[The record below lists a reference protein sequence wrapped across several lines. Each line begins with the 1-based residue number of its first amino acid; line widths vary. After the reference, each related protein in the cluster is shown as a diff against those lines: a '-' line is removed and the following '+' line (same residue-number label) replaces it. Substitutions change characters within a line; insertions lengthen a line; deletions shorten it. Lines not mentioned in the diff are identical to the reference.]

1 MGILQSPGRYGCIYK
16 QGSIDLKTL
25 KDLEVDGKRVFIRCD
40 FNVPKDEFGNI
51 TDDRSIRSALQT
63 IRYCIDRDCKIIL
76 ASHYERPEPG
86 KYEDKFSLVPVAKR
100 LHTLLKI
107 KRDIFMAEDVVGAD
121 AKAKADALEAG
132 DVLLLEN
139 LRYEIGETT
148 NDENFAKQLADF
160 ADIYINDAFGAC
172 HRKHASIHAIT
183 KYFDADHKAAG
194 FLMTKE
200 VNFFSKVLEKPVRP
214 FVAVVGG
221 SKVSGKLQAL
231 TNLITKVDKVIIG
244 GGMAFTFLKAH
255 GHEVGNSLVEDD
267 LLEEANN
274 IVIKAKALGVKF
286 YLPVDVVA
294 AAEFSENTTVKFL
307 PVQEIP
313 KGWMGLDIGP
323 ASSRLFREALNDAQ
337 TIMWNGPMGVY
348 EMDRYSKGSMAMSNN
363 IAQTHATTIV
373 GGGDTADVV
382 QRAGDAD
389 EMTFIST
396 GGGASLKL
404 IEGAVLPGLEALK

>member
-1 MGILQSPGRYGCIYK
+1 M
-16 QGSIDLKTL
+16 KTL
-25 KDLEVDGKRVFIRCD
+25 KDLDIDGKRVFIRCD

-51 TDDRSIRSALQT
+51 TDDRRIRSALQT

-86 KYEDKFSLVPVAKR
+86 KYEEKYSLLPVAKR

-107 KRDIFMAEDVVGAD
+107 KRDIFMAEDVVGPD
-121 AKAKADALEAG
+121 AQEKAANMEAG

-139 LRYEIGETT
+139 LRYEEGETK
-148 NDENFAKQLADF
+148 NDEIFAKKLADF
-160 ADIYINDAFGAC
+160 ADIYVNDAFGAC

-183 KYFDADHKAAG
+183 KFFDKEHKAAG
-194 FLMTKE
+194 FLMGKE
-200 VNFFSKVLEKPVRP
+200 VNFFSKILEKPVRP

-274 IVIKAKALGVKF
+274 IILKAKKLGVKF

-294 AAEFSENTTVKFL
+294 AQEFSENTTVKFL
-307 PVQEIP
+307 PIQEIP
-313 KGWMGLDIGP
+313 VGWMGLDIGP
-323 ASSRLFREALNDAQ
+323 ASTRLFREALNDAQ
-337 TIMWNGPMGVY
+337 TIIWNGPMGVY

-382 QRAGDAD
+382 QRAGDVD

-404 IEGAVLPGLEALK
+404 IEGAVLPGLEALES

>member
-1 MGILQSPGRYGCIYK
+1 M
-16 QGSIDLKTL
+16 KTL
-25 KDLEVDGKRVFIRCD
+25 KDLEIDGKRVFIRCD

-51 TDDRSIRSALQT
+51 TDDRRIRSALQT

-86 KYEDKFSLVPVAKR
+86 QYEDKYSLVPVAKR
-100 LHTLLKI
+100 LYTLLQI
-107 KRDIFMAEDVVGAD
+107 KRDIFMAQDVVGED
-121 AKAKADALEAG
+121 AKAKAASMEAG

-139 LRYEIGETT
+139 LRYEAGETE
-148 NDENFAKQLADF
+148 NDQVFAEQLADF

-172 HRKHASIHAIT
+172 HRKHASIDAIT
-183 KYFDADHKAAG
+183 KFFDADHKAAG
-194 FLMTKE
+194 FLMSKE
-200 VNFFSKVLEKPVRP
+200 VNFFSKVLEDPVRP

-231 TNLITKVDKVIIG
+231 TNLLSKVDKVIIG
-244 GGMAFTFLKAH
+244 GGMAFTFLKAL
-255 GHEVGNSLVEDD
+255 GHEVGNSLIEDD
-267 LLEEANN
+267 LLDEAKD
-274 IVIKAKALGVKF
+274 IMIKAKELGVKF
-286 YLPVDVVA
+286 YLPVDVVV

-307 PVQEIP
+307 PIQEIP
-313 KGWMGLDIGP
+313 VGWMGLDIGP

-337 TIMWNGPMGVY
+337 TIIWNGPMGVY
-348 EMDRYSKGSMAMSNN
+348 EMDRYSKGSLAMSNN

-373 GGGDTADVV
+373 GGGDTADVT

-389 EMTFIST
+389 EMTFVST

-404 IEGAVLPGLEALK
+404 IEGISLPGLEALK

>member
-1 MGILQSPGRYGCIYK
+1 MRTI
-16 QGSIDLKTL
+16 
-25 KDLEVDGKRVFIRCD
+25 KDLDIDGKRVFIRCD

-51 TDDRSIRSALQT
+51 TDDRRIRSALQT

-86 KYEDKFSLVPVAKR
+86 VYEDKYSLVPVAKR

-107 KRDIFMAEDVVGAD
+107 KRDIFMADDVVGPD
-121 AKAKADALEAG
+121 AQSKVAALEAG

-139 LRYEIGETT
+139 LRYEAGETS
-148 NDENFAKQLADF
+148 NDEGFAKQLADF
-160 ADIYINDAFGAC
+160 ADIYVNDAFGAC

-183 KYFDADHKAAG
+183 KFFDREHKAAG
-194 FLMTKE
+194 FLMGKE
-200 VNFFSKVLEKPVRP
+200 VNFFSKVLENPVRP

-231 TNLITKVDKVIIG
+231 TNLLTKVDKVIIG
-244 GGMAFTFLKAH
+244 GGMAFTFLKAL
-255 GHEVGNSLVEDD
+255 GHEVGTSLVEDD
-267 LLEEANN
+267 LLDEALT
-274 IVIKAKALGVKF
+274 IIGRAKELGVKF

-307 PVQEIP
+307 PIQEIP
-313 KGWMGLDIGP
+313 EGWMGLDIGP

-337 TIMWNGPMGVY
+337 TIIWNGPMGVY
-348 EMDRYSKGSMAMSNN
+348 EMDRYSKGSMAMSSN

-404 IEGAVLPGLEALK
+404 IEGVSLPGLAALE

>member
-1 MGILQSPGRYGCIYK
+1 MR
-16 QGSIDLKTL
+16 TL
-25 KDLEVDGKRVFIRCD
+25 KDLEIDGKRVFIRCD

-51 TDDRSIRSALQT
+51 TDDRRIRSALQT

-86 KYEDKFSLVPVAKR
+86 KYEEKYSLLPVAKR

-107 KRDIFMAEDVVGAD
+107 KRDIFMAEDVVGPD
-121 AKAKADALEAG
+121 AQEKAANMEAG

-139 LRYEIGETT
+139 LRYEEGETK
-148 NDENFAKQLADF
+148 NDEVFAKKLADF
-160 ADIYINDAFGAC
+160 ADIYVNDAFGAC

-183 KYFDADHKAAG
+183 KFFDTEHKAAG
-194 FLMTKE
+194 FLMGKE
-200 VNFFSKVLEKPVRP
+200 VNFFSKVLENPVRP

-274 IVIKAKALGVKF
+274 IILKAKKLGVKF

-294 AAEFSENTTVKFL
+294 AQEFSENTTVKFL
-307 PVQEIP
+307 PIQEIP
-313 KGWMGLDIGP
+313 VGWMGLDVGP
-323 ASSRLFREALNDAQ
+323 ASTRLFREALNDAQ
-337 TIMWNGPMGVY
+337 TIIWNGPMGVY

-382 QRAGDAD
+382 QRAGDVD

-404 IEGAVLPGLEALK
+404 IEGAVLPGLEALES

>member
-1 MGILQSPGRYGCIYK
+1 V
-16 QGSIDLKTL
+16 KTL
-25 KDLEVDGKRVFIRCD
+25 KDLDIDGKRVFIRCD

-51 TDDRSIRSALQT
+51 TDDRRIRSALQT

-86 KYEDKFSLVPVAKR
+86 KYEEKYSLLPVAKR

-107 KRDIFMAEDVVGAD
+107 KRDIFMAEDVVGPD
-121 AKAKADALEAG
+121 AQEKAKNMEAG

-139 LRYEIGETT
+139 LRYEEGETK
-148 NDENFAKQLADF
+148 NDEVFAKKLADF
-160 ADIYINDAFGAC
+160 ADIYVNDAFGAC

-183 KYFDADHKAAG
+183 KFFDKEHKSAG
-194 FLMTKE
+194 FLMGKE
-200 VNFFSKVLEKPVRP
+200 VNFFSKVLENPVRP

-231 TNLITKVDKVIIG
+231 ANLITKVDKIIIG

-255 GHEVGNSLVEDD
+255 GHEVGNSLVEND

-274 IVIKAKALGVKF
+274 IILKAKKLGVKF

-294 AAEFSENTTVKFL
+294 AQEFSENTTVKFL
-307 PVQEIP
+307 PIQEIP
-313 KGWMGLDIGP
+313 VGWMGLDVGP
-323 ASSRLFREALNDAQ
+323 ATTRLFREALNDAQ
-337 TIMWNGPMGVY
+337 TIIWNGPMGVY

-382 QRAGDAD
+382 QRAGDVD

-404 IEGAVLPGLEALK
+404 IEGAELPGLEALED

>member
-1 MGILQSPGRYGCIYK
+1 MR
-16 QGSIDLKTL
+16 TL
-25 KDLEVDGKRVFIRCD
+25 KDLEIDGKRVFIRCD

-51 TDDRSIRSALQT
+51 TDDRRIRSALQT

-86 KYEDKFSLVPVAKR
+86 KYEEKYSLLPVAKR

-107 KRDIFMAEDVVGAD
+107 KRDIFMAEDVVGSD
-121 AKAKADALEAG
+121 AQEKAANMEAG

-139 LRYEIGETT
+139 LRYEEGETK
-148 NDENFAKQLADF
+148 NDEVFAKKLADF
-160 ADIYINDAFGAC
+160 ADIYVNDAFGAC

-183 KYFDADHKAAG
+183 KFFDKEHKAAG
-194 FLMTKE
+194 FLMGKE

-231 TNLITKVDKVIIG
+231 ANLITKVDKVIIG

-274 IVIKAKALGVKF
+274 IILKAKKLGVKF

-294 AAEFSENTTVKFL
+294 AQEFSENTTVKFL
-307 PVQEIP
+307 PIQEIP
-313 KGWMGLDIGP
+313 VGWMGLDIGP
-323 ASSRLFREALNDAQ
+323 ASTRLFREALNDAQ
-337 TIMWNGPMGVY
+337 TIIWNGPMGVY

-382 QRAGDAD
+382 QRAGDVD

-404 IEGAVLPGLEALK
+404 IEGTVLPGLEALEH

>member
-1 MGILQSPGRYGCIYK
+1 MKTIK
-16 QGSIDLKTL
+16 DLKI
-25 KDLEVDGKRVFIRCD
+25 DGKRVFIRCD

-51 TDDRSIRSALQT
+51 TDDRRIRSALQT

-86 KYEDKFSLVPVAKR
+86 KYEEKYSLAPVAKR

-107 KRDIFMAEDVVGAD
+107 KRDIVMAEDVVGED
-121 AKAKADALEAG
+121 AKAKAALMEEG

-139 LRYEIGETT
+139 LRYEAGETE
-148 NDENFAKQLADF
+148 NDMAFAEQLASF
-160 ADIYINDAFGAC
+160 ADFYINDAFGAC

-183 KYFDADHKAAG
+183 NFFDADHKAAG
-194 FLMTKE
+194 FLMSKE
-200 VNFFSKVLEKPVRP
+200 VNFFSKVLENPVRP

-231 TNLITKVDKVIIG
+231 TNLLNKVDKIIIG
-244 GGMAFTFLKAH
+244 GGMAFTFLKAQ
-255 GHEVGNSLVEDD
+255 GYEVGASLVEDD
-267 LLEEANN
+267 LLDEAKE
-274 IVIKAKALGVKF
+274 IMVKAQKMGVKF

-294 AAEFSENTTVKFL
+294 APEFSENTTVKFL
-307 PVQEIP
+307 PIQEIP
-313 KGWMGLDIGP
+313 VGWMGLDIGP

-337 TIMWNGPMGVY
+337 TIIWNGPMGVY
-348 EMDRYSKGSMAMSNN
+348 EMDKYSKGSLAMSNN

-373 GGGDTADVV
+373 GGGDTADVT

-389 EMTFIST
+389 EMTFVST

-404 IEGAVLPGLEALK
+404 IEGISLPGLEALK

>member
-1 MGILQSPGRYGCIYK
+1 M
-16 QGSIDLKTL
+16 KTL
-25 KDLEVDGKRVFIRCD
+25 KDLAIDGKRVFIRCD

-51 TDDRSIRSALQT
+51 TDDRRIRSALQT
-63 IRYCIDRDCKIIL
+63 IRYCIDRDCKIVL

-86 KYEDKFSLVPVAKR
+86 KYEEKYSLKPIAKR
-100 LHTLLKI
+100 LHSLLKI
-107 KRDIFMAEDVVGAD
+107 KNEVFMANDVVGED
-121 AKAKADALEAG
+121 AKNKASKLGAG
-132 DVLLLEN
+132 DILLLEN
-139 LRYEIGETT
+139 LRYEAGETD
-148 NDENFAKQLADF
+148 NDESFAKRLSEF
-160 ADIYINDAFGAC
+160 ADIYVNDAFGAC
-172 HRKHASIHAIT
+172 HRKHASIYAIT
-183 KYFDADHKAAG
+183 QFFDKEHKAAG
-194 FLMTKE
+194 FLMGKE
-200 VNFFSKVLEKPVRP
+200 VNFFSKVLENPVRP

-255 GHEVGNSLVEDD
+255 GHEIGNSLVEDD

-274 IVIKAKALGVKF
+274 IILKAKKLGVKF

-294 AAEFSENTTVKFL
+294 AQEFSENTTVKFI

-313 KGWMGLDIGP
+313 KGWMGLDVGP
-323 ASSRLFREALNDAQ
+323 ATSRLFREALNDAQ
-337 TIMWNGPMGVY
+337 TIIWNGPMGVY

-404 IEGAVLPGLEALK
+404 IEGVKMPGLEALEA